1 MTSPLPYQILHQ
13 KGELKRRAEILR
25 QKLNSCTICPRHCN
39 TDRRHEVEGF
49 CRSGRNPL
57 VASTVAHF
65 GEEPAL
71 VGKNGAGNIFFGS
84 CNLRCVYCQ
93 NWQISHPSNKSQ
105 TTFPSPLVGEG
116 VRRRRTGEGER
127 RKNEMTVDELADRMI
142 VLQNQGCH
150 NINFVSPSHFAAQM
164 VEAIAI
170 ACDKGLNVPLVYNT
184 NAYDDIETLELLD
197 GIIDIYLPDIKYA
210 DDLTA
215 IKYSQA
221 RDYTQISR
229 IAIKEMYRQAG
240 ILQMDE
246 NGLARRGLIVR
257 HLILPNDMAGGEDSF
272 RFLAEEVSR
281 KVTISVMAQYYP
293 TNKAELIPLL
303 SRKIRFSEYTAVLDL
318 LDKYGLENGWIQ
330 ELESSETYCPDFT
343 REAPFDGS
351 TLLTINPELVE

>member
-1 MTSPLPYQILHQ
+1 
-13 KGELKRRAEILR
+13 
-25 QKLNSCTICPRHCN
+25 
-39 TDRRHEVEGF
+39 
-49 CRSGRNPL
+49 
-57 VASTVAHF
+57 
-65 GEEPAL
+65 
-71 VGKNGAGNIFFGS
+71 
-84 CNLRCVYCQ
+84 
-93 NWQISHPSNKSQ
+93 
-105 TTFPSPLVGEG
+105 
-116 VRRRRTGEGER
+116 
-127 RKNEMTVDELADRMI
+127 
-142 VLQNQGCH
+142 
-150 NINFVSPSHFAAQM
+150 
-164 VEAIAI
+164 
-170 ACDKGLNVPLVYNT
+170 VPLVYNT